1 MKKRARM
8 LAGDLPRFPSLL
20 ITADGTSA
28 QGAFAEA
35 QASAARAHGAPR
47 ARDCAPTPAAIY
59 DLPGVSGLCVNEA

>member
-35 QASAARAHGAPR
+35 QVGEGEAGDGGLEGQRVMLQGSLLWVHAR
-47 ARDCAPTPAAIY
+47 
-59 DLPGVSGLCVNEA
+59 L